1 MEVFM
6 KYIGIDL
13 GGTNLRVGIVDEK
26 GCIFEK
32 KVVRTEGDK
41 GSDFVIQRIVDTA
54 RSLEGFDSAV
64 AAGAG
69 VPAAIDYK
77 NGVVPCVS
85 NLSGWNDVKL
95 KYLLEEAFRK
105 RVFLENDANAAG
117 YGEAIFGA
125 GRGHNI
131 VQYITISTGVGGGLV
146 IGGKVIRGQSGN
158 ASEIANIILPSKY
171 EFNNSRDCNLE
182 NLASGTAIA
191 SFGRKRI
198 KGVTNAADV
207 FELSQEGNVEA
218 VAIIDHA
225 LESLARG
232 ISNIAYVVEPDI
244 FVLGGGVMKSL
255 EPLLDELIDKTMAY
269 MTPRMG
275 ERLKIRPGVLEEPGM
290 VGAVLC
296 AMDGMKN

>member
-1 MEVFM
+1 M

-26 GCIFEK
+26 ACIFEK
-32 KVVRTEGDK
+32 KVVRTEGHK
-41 GSDFVIQRIVDTA
+41 GPDFVIQRIVDIA
-54 RSLEGFDSAV
+54 RSLEGFNSAV
-64 AAGAG
+64 AVGAG
-69 VPAAIDYK
+69 VPAAIDYE
-77 NGVVPCVS
+77 NGVIPCFS
-85 NLSGWNDVKL
+85 NIPDWSNVKL
-95 KYLLEEAFRK
+95 KCLLEEAFRK

-125 GRGHNI
+125 GRGYNI

-171 EFNNSRDCNLE
+171 SFKNSRDCNLE

-198 KGVTNAADV
+198 KGVNNAADV
-207 FELSQEGNVEA
+207 FDLSQEGNVEA
-218 VAIIDHA
+218 VEIIDNA

-255 EPLLDELIDKTMAY
+255 EPLLEELRNKTRVY

-275 ERLKIRPGVLEEPGM
+275 KRLKILPGVLEEAGM
-290 VGAVLC
+290 VGAVLG
-296 AMDGMKN
+296 AMDGMNN